1 MIYLIL
7 FMLTI
12 YIFMQ
17 FYFSLRVI
25 KRRQSSI
32 EVVITITRTIF
43 QIVFAIWLILFTVL
57 GYLGNIHF

>member
-25 KRRQSSI
+25 KRKQSSI

>member
-12 YIFMQ
+12 YIFVQ

-25 KRRQSSI
+25 KRKQSSI
-32 EVVITITRTIF
+32 EVILTITRTIF